1 MRLARYNADRL
12 GLVRGAQIVDV
23 TEALEAVGARR
34 WPAPPGDGLAAAL
47 GAVAERVEAVRKTG
61 FVQLHSSVTLRSPVA
76 NPTRI
81 AVARADSDPPG
92 LSLRDP
98 VPAGAGEGIALAAE
112 AGPVDY
118 EAGLALVTG
127 RMAEDVAEDEALDYV
142 AGYTVGL
149 LPAAQAG
156 SPVLGPWLVSAD
168 EIADPD
174 SLRVRLLVN
183 GEDRGDCA
191 AAGAGGCRRMVAAAS
206 RLWTLHPGDTIVAA
220 APGGPLPLRPG
231 DRAACEIERIG
242 ALDAAVRA
250 R

>member
-12 GLVRGAQIVDV
+12 GLIRGAQIVDV
-23 TEALEAVGARR
+23 TEALEAVGAPRR
-34 WPAPPGDGLAAAL
+34 PAPPGDGLAAAL
-47 GAVAERVEAVRKTG
+47 GVVADRVEAAGKSG

-81 AVARADSDPPG
+81 AVARAGSGAPG

-98 VPAGAGEGIALAAE
+98 VPAGAGEGLALAAE
-112 AGPVDY
+112 AGPVAC

-127 RMAEDVAEDEALDYV
+127 RTARDVAEDEALDCV
-142 AGYTVGL
+142 AGYTIGL

-168 EIADPD
+168 EIADPE
-174 SLRVRLLVN
+174 SLRVRVGVN
-183 GEDRGDCA
+183 GAGA
-191 AAGAGGCRRMVAAAS
+191 AAERIGGCRRLVAAAS

-220 APGGPLPLRPG
+220 APGGPVPLRPG
-231 DRAACEIERIG
+231 DRVACEIERIG
-242 ALDAAVRA
+242 VLEAAARA